1 MAGTTGQID
10 AVVLAGGINRIRL
23 YNGYVPAPKAL
34 LEFAGRPSVNYVLA
48 ALRGV
53 PQIGRIAVVGS
64 AAALRPAVWDRYGCE
79 FVEGAESLG
88 GNILRGLRH
97 FATSPAVLFATA
109 DAPLLTAEA
118 IVAFFRAC
126 AEKGEQEGTAYL
138 SFVPVSA
145 FSGPFAGRQKARVF
159 FRDLVACHGNLAL
172 IDPHLTDRLY
182 LLSNV
187 DHLYRVRKETLK
199 TIFAFGWTVGVSYLL
214 GGWLTRQLSIEQMA
228 GIASRRLGIRLIPVL
243 SDWPEIVIDVDEPQD
258 YAFVRAQLEGE

>member
-1 MAGTTGQID
+1 MAGIAERVD

-23 YNGYVPAPKAL
+23 YDGYVPTAKAL
-34 LEFAGRPSVNYVLA
+34 LEFAGRPSVDYVLA

-53 PQIGRIAVVGS
+53 PQVGRIALVGP
-64 AAALRPAVWDRYGCE
+64 AAALRQAVGDRYGCE
-79 FVEGAESLG
+79 FVEGADTLG

-97 FATSPAVLFATA
+97 FAASPAILFATA

-118 IVAFFRAC
+118 ITAFIRAC
-126 AEKGEQEGTAYL
+126 AEQGEQKRTAFL

-145 FSGPFAGRQKARVF
+145 FSGAYAGRQKARVF
-159 FRDLVACHGNLAL
+159 FRDLIACHGNLAL
-172 IDPHLTDRLY
+172 IDPRLAARLHLLTRI
-182 LLSNV
+182 

-214 GGWLTRQLSIEQMA
+214 GGWLLRRLTMEQMA
-228 GIASRRLGIRLIPVL
+228 AIASRRLGIRLIPVIV
-243 SDWPEIVIDVDEPQD
+243 DRPEIVIDVDEPQD